1 MATERTQHHDHEAIL
16 ARIESAMASAPWD
29 GRLAIIELVDGLIGD
44 LPSERTVER
53 VVEVLGYLAQD
64 SKWEVRRAVVP
75 VLVNAGRP
83 GASTIIQRLTGDDN
97 QWVRQAAE
105 QACRKLSRVTTPA
118 EKQDRRARFAFEAIK
133 DLDGTSAPRIYQAA
147 IRVGEKYYEELA
159 GDTAHELNTYRA
171 SMEVLLQE
179 LEVRIEGGSA
189 AMQEVGEILRKI
201 RTRSRY
207 LKALVT
213 GLVEYSRDIELHFQ
227 LHPLRPIAAEAL
239 ELAKEKVSANF
250 ADQEVETTLMISPEI
265 QVEVC
270 RERLLQA
277 LVNILSNA
285 FESLVGKEDGGRLVV
300 AGRVNGGEGLSLT
313 IADTGSGMDVQQV
326 ESATKRFRSLRKAE
340 GGIGL
345 GLPLAVKIIEREHL
359 GRLEIESTV
368 GVGTS
373 VTIELPLKREV
384 P

>member
-1 MATERTQHHDHEAIL
+1 MATERTQHRDHEAIL
-16 ARIESAMASAPWD
+16 ARIESAMASDLWD
-29 GRLAIIELVDGLIGD
+29 GRLAIIELVDGLMGD

-53 VVEVLGYLAQD
+53 VVEVLGRLAQD

-83 GASTIIQRLTGDDN
+83 GASTIIKRLTGDDN

-105 QACRKLSRVTTPA
+105 RARRKLSRVTTPA
-118 EKQDRRARFAFEAIK
+118 EKQDKRARFAFEAIK
-133 DLDGTSAPRIYQAA
+133 DLDGTSAPQIYQAA

-171 SMEVLLQE
+171 SMEGLLQE

-189 AMQEVGEILRKI
+189 AMQEVSGILRKI
-201 RTRSRY
+201 RARSRY
-207 LKALVT
+207 LNALVT
-213 GLVEYSRDIELHFQ
+213 GLVEYSRDVELHFQ
-227 LHPLRPIAAEAL
+227 LHPLRPIVAEAL
-239 ELAKEKVSANF
+239 ELAKEKVSANL
-250 ADQEVETTLMISPEI
+250 ADHDVETTLMISPTI

-270 RERLLQA
+270 RERLLQS

-285 FESLVGKEDGGRLVV
+285 LESLAGKEDGRRLVV
-300 AGRVNGGEGLSLT
+300 TVQVNGGESLSLT
-313 IADTGSGMDVQQV
+313 IADTGRGMDVQQV
-326 ESATKRFRSLRKAE
+326 ESATKRFRSLRKEE

>member
-16 ARIESAMASAPWD
+16 ARIESAMASDLWD
-29 GRLAIIELVDGLIGD
+29 GRLAIIELVDGLMGD

-53 VVEVLGYLAQD
+53 VVEVLGRLAQD

-75 VLVNAGRP
+75 VLVNAARP
-83 GASTIIQRLTGDDN
+83 GASAIITRLTGDDN

-105 QACRKLSRVTTPA
+105 RAQRKLSRVTTTA
-118 EKQDRRARFAFEAIK
+118 EKQDKRARFAFDAIK

-171 SMEVLLQE
+171 SMEGLLQE
-179 LEVRIEGGSA
+179 LEVRIEGRSA
-189 AMQEVGEILRKI
+189 AMQEVSGILRKI
-201 RTRSRY
+201 RARSRY

-213 GLVEYSRDIELHFQ
+213 GLVEYSRDVELHFQ
-227 LHPLRPIAAEAL
+227 LHSLRPIVDEAL
-239 ELAKEKVSANF
+239 ELAKEKVSANL
-250 ADQEVETTLMISPEI
+250 ADHDVETSLMISPAI

-285 FESLVGKEDGGRLVV
+285 FESLAGKEDGDRLVV
-300 AGRVNGGEGLSLT
+300 AVQVNGGESLSLT
-313 IADTGSGMDVQQV
+313 IADTGSGMDMQQV
-326 ESATKRFRSLRKAE
+326 ESATKRFRSLRKEE

-368 GVGTS
+368 GVGTN